1 VTYCFPR
8 NLQAPYQNL
17 RNRRSLADPDPKQ
30 YSRTTFMTSF
40 VLFPFY
46 ARSLSLM
53 RGVGIGEEIPPR
65 NLSIR
70 NLEGSG

>member
-1 VTYCFPR
+1 
-8 NLQAPYQNL
+8 
-17 RNRRSLADPDPKQ
+17 
-30 YSRTTFMTSF
+30 MTSF